1 MALDSTKLAN
11 QLQLAG
17 FPSDMLAAVKED
29 VNPCEDFYEFACGTW
44 NQEHKDKIDKVCSA
58 PAQTSFRLLTK
69 AHEFLQFK
77 ASIGMGWTQASD
89 SIRTQM
95 AKIFEDDSG
104 PAGTYYK
111 SCMDLDRIDAQGHS
125 MMEPWL
131 KAIDSIS
138 DKDSLVKTITDFNK
152 EGMDVLFEWGIDKDP
167 RSRTVPYQRAMRR
180 LCGEEPPPCMCAS
193 GGAGAD
199 FFTAAG
205 TGTSTPSSSG
215 RGARACRTRPTF
227 SRTRT
232 TWQPTARSICTTSYV
247 F

>member
-44 NQEHKDKIDKVCSA
+44 NQEHKGKIDKVCSA
-58 PAQTSFRLLTK
+58 PAQTSFRLLN
-69 AHEFLQFK
+69 AHDFTQFK
-77 ASIGMGWTQASD
+77 SRIGLGWTQASD

-152 EGMDVLFEWGIDKDP
+152 EDMDVLFEWGVAKDP
-167 RSRTVPYQRAMRR
+167 RSTHRPLPRASQ
-180 LCGEEPPPCMCAS
+180 P
-193 GGAGAD
+193 GGA
-199 FFTAAG
+199 AG
-205 TGTSTPSSSG
+205 
-215 RGARACRTRPTF
+215 
-227 SRTRT
+227 
-232 TWQPTARSICTTSYV
+232 V
-247 F
+247 HM